1 MDEFLATLGA
11 QAMKYAIRSGIGLTS
26 SYAISQ
32 CSRLLKTAPVQDHD
46 VTAQLRTLEK
56 LLDSKI
62 KVVSPAIDL
71 VEFKA
76 GRGNVFLDSALP
88 LASSL
93 HQEITSLGQRIE
105 AIASKWEV
113 ESSEKTTPRN
123 VQKGREDIVKVV
135 ADIKALLD
143 RIDRE
148 IPLLQ
153 LAISAS
159 GESLSSS
166 LPASVSPSRL
176 LQASTLLTVGD
187 TQFARDPGYPV
198 QIGPMFK
205 LSLYL
210 LFLGHSSPVAQSHQS
225 TNLPLNNASARNPST
240 AKAKSTDSWQSKGKK
255 PIWQE
260 VIHKANVRLCRAPR
274 NASIQEALAVTA
286 GAQIE
291 YEYYLEII
299 EDLDDGRVH
308 ADADLEDGELQGS
321 HLQERIPL
329 YQLSKIFYTDSGKI
343 LNIGSNSESGRKP
356 ILLLKRDV
364 SANHPRSKEEMV
376 RSHLPTGAGHDPI
389 ETVEVN
395 LADEQAALDQQ
406 LLSEEALGQEPRPV
420 TENYS
425 FQHRRWGFPE
435 YLDPAW
441 MAMEMFEEP
450 CESDDDD
457 EPEDEEDIEEVKEFP
472 SNGFLKQPCNQTRH
486 SRGGSDG
493 SVVSANTELETQI
506 HNLSL
511 RSPLPSN
518 QHFGGKHTS
527 MGQISPA
534 ATGNSGSFM
543 SRSPFGAIITSLS
556 LIEMLIRLA
565 SLQEFQQASHLSIPD
580 HVMSFFLEETSSTG
594 LSGEAGWK
602 MRREAR
608 ERVGFDPYS
617 DTPGD
622 D

>member
-11 QAMKYAIRSGIGLTS
+11 QAMRYAIRSGIGLTS
-26 SYAISQ
+26 SYALSQ
-32 CSRLLKTAPVQDHD
+32 CSRLLRTAPVQDHD

-93 HQEITSLGQRIE
+93 HREITSLGQRIE
-105 AIASKWEV
+105 AIAAEWEV
-113 ESSEKTTPRN
+113 EGTENITPRSA
-123 VQKGREDIVKVV
+123 QKGREDIVKVV
-135 ADIKALLD
+135 ADIKELLD

-187 TQFARDPGYPV
+187 TQFARDPAYPV

-210 LFLGHSSPVAQSHQS
+210 LFLGHSSTVAQ
-225 TNLPLNNASARNPST
+225 NAQPTDLSLHNGSPREPST
-240 AKAKSTDSWQSKGKK
+240 PQARPTDSWQSQGKK

-260 VIHKANVRLCRAPR
+260 VIHKANVRLCRAPQ
-274 NASIQEALAVTA
+274 NVPSIEELAVRP

-308 ADADLEDGELQGS
+308 ADADQELGELQGS

-376 RSHLPTGAGHDPI
+376 RSHLPTGAGHGPI
-389 ETVEVN
+389 ETSEMDS
-395 LADEQAALDQQ
+395 ADEQAALDQQ
-406 LLSEEALGQEPRPV
+406 LLSEEALGQGFQPV
-420 TENYS
+420 TERYS
-425 FQHRRWGFPE
+425 FQHRRWGFPD

-441 MAMEMFEEP
+441 IAMEMFEEP

-457 EPEDEEDIEEVKEFP
+457 EPEDEEDIEEVKQLP
-472 SNGFLKQPCNQTRH
+472 SNTLLSQPCNQKH
-486 SRGGSDG
+486 HMRGGSDG
-493 SVVSANTELETQI
+493 SVVSANSELETQI

-511 RSPLPSN
+511 RSPLPFA
-518 QHFGGKHTS
+518 QHIGEKQTS
-527 MGQISPA
+527 MGQILPA
-534 ATGNSGSFM
+534 ATGSSGNFM

-602 MRREAR
+602 MRKEAR

-617 DTPGD
+617 DNPSD
-622 D
+622 E

>member
-32 CSRLLKTAPVQDHD
+32 CSRLLKTAPARDHD

-93 HQEITSLGQRIE
+93 HREITSLGQRIE
-105 AIASKWEV
+105 AIVAKWEV
-113 ESSEKTTPRN
+113 EGSENTSPRSA
-123 VQKGREDIVKVV
+123 QKGREDIVKVV
-135 ADIKALLD
+135 TDIKALLD

-187 TQFARDPGYPV
+187 TQFARDPAYPV

-210 LFLGHSSPVAQSHQS
+210 LFLGHSSPVAQNAQS
-225 TNLPLNNASARNPST
+225 TDLSLHNGSPRKPST
-240 AKAKSTDSWQSKGKK
+240 PHARPTDSWQSQGKK

-260 VIHKANVRLCRAPR
+260 VIHKANVRLCRAPQ
-274 NASIQEALAVTA
+274 NATSIEESAVRP

-308 ADADLEDGELQGS
+308 ADADQEPGELQGS

-356 ILLLKRDV
+356 ILLLKRDM

-376 RSHLPTGAGHDPI
+376 RSHLPTGAGHVPI
-389 ETVEVN
+389 EASEIDF
-395 LADEQAALDQQ
+395 AEEQAALDQQ
-406 LLSEEALGQEPRPV
+406 LLSEEAQGQEPRTV
-420 TENYS
+420 TESYS
-425 FQHRRWGFPE
+425 FQHRRWGFPD

-441 MAMEMFEEP
+441 IAMEMFEEP
-450 CESDDDD
+450 CESDDD
-457 EPEDEEDIEEVKEFP
+457 EPEDEDDVEEVKQLP
-472 SNGFLKQPCNQTRH
+472 SNGLLNQPCNQNHHT
-486 SRGGSDG
+486 RGGSDA
-493 SVVSANTELETQI
+493 SVVSANSELETQI

-511 RSPLPSN
+511 RSPLPSD
-518 QHFGGKHTS
+518 QYIREKQTS
-527 MGQISPA
+527 MGQILPA
-534 ATGNSGSFM
+534 ATGSSGSFM

-602 MRREAR
+602 MRKEAR

-617 DTPGD
+617 DIPSD